1 MEIKISKKKMESKQL
16 RLNLLQSHT
25 REKIQSEELLHV
37 QYDAPMEYT
46 AATGALLSVG
56 VMATAVQD
64 INQICGM
71 DIATNVSM
79 HGDNFFAKQYKCT
92 HLNA

>member
-16 RLNLLQSHT
+16 RPNLLPSHT

-56 VMATAVQD
+56 AMVTAVQD

-79 HGDNFFAKQYKCT
+79 HGDNF
-92 HLNA
+92 LRNSINVRI

>member
-1 MEIKISKKKMESKQL
+1 MQSK
-16 RLNLLQSHT
+16 
-25 REKIQSEELLHV
+25 ELLHV

-56 VMATAVQD
+56 VMVTAVQD
-64 INQICGM
+64 KDQICGM

-79 HGDNFFAKQYKCT
+79 HGDNFFCETVHST

>member
-1 MEIKISKKKMESKQL
+1 MEMKISKKKMESKQL
-16 RLNLLQSHT
+16 RPNLLPSHT

-56 VMATAVQD
+56 VMVTAVQD

-79 HGDNFFAKQYKCT
+79 HGDNF
-92 HLNA
+92 LRNSINVRI

>member
-1 MEIKISKKKMESKQL
+1 MQSK
-16 RLNLLQSHT
+16 
-25 REKIQSEELLHV
+25 ELLHV
-37 QYDAPMEYT
+37 QYDALMEYT

-56 VMATAVQD
+56 VMVTAVQD